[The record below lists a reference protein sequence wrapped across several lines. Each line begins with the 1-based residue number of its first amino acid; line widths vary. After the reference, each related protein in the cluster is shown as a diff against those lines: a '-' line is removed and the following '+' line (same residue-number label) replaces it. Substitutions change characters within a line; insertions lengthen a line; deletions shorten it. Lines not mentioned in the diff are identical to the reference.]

1 MESLDVNSF
10 WKGKRVLLTG
20 HTGFKGSWL
29 SMWLTQ
35 LGASVY
41 GFALE
46 PDTEPALFKQL
57 ELSGIVD
64 HQIADIRDLDAIK
77 RRVTSTHPDV
87 VFHIAAQPLV
97 LRSYREPVLTWQT
110 NVIGTLNLLEALR
123 GASHRCAVVVV
134 TTDKVYENREG
145 NFAYSETD
153 RLGGHDPYS
162 ASKAAA
168 ELAIECWRRSF
179 FANELGRNKSE
190 VLVASARAGNAIG
203 GGDWAE
209 NRIVPDIA
217 RSLSTGRPVDVRNPA
232 AVRPWQHV
240 LEPLS
245 GYLRLAQR
253 LYEEPRPSLQSA
265 FNFGPERSDFRT
277 VRELVEAV
285 LHIWSG
291 TWRDVS
297 SANAPHENKHLTL
310 SIEKART
317 DLGWR
322 PQWDFGTTIQNTTE
336 WYRDFFSGKSV
347 REVTLRQIE
356 AYGAL

>member
-1 MESLDVNSF
+1 MESLDVTGF
-10 WKGKRVLLTG
+10 WKGKHVLLTG

-29 SMWLTQ
+29 SIWLTQ
-35 LGASVY
+35 LGASVH

-57 ELSGIVD
+57 ELAGLVD
-64 HQIADIRDLDAIK
+64 HQIADIRDPVAIA
-77 RRVTSTHPDV
+77 RCVTRTRPDV

-110 NVIGTLNLLEALR
+110 NVIGTINLLEALR
-123 GASHRCAVVVV
+123 GASHRCAVVVA
-134 TTDKVYENREG
+134 TTDKVYENREW
-145 NFAYSETD
+145 NLPYTETD
-153 RLGGHDPYS
+153 RLGGYDPYS

-179 FANELGRNKSE
+179 LGDELVQSKSA
-190 VLVASARAGNAIG
+190 VVVASARAGNAIG

-217 RSLSTGRPVDVRNPA
+217 RSLSAGKPVDVRNPA

-253 LYEEPRPSLQSA
+253 LYEEPQPTFQSA
-265 FNFGPERSDFRT
+265 FNFGPEISDFRT

-285 LHIWSG
+285 LQVWSG

-297 SANAPHENKHLTL
+297 SANAPHEAGYLKLN
-310 SIEKART
+310 IEKART

-322 PQWDFGTTIQNTTE
+322 PRWDFGTTIKNTVE

-347 REVTLRQIE
+347 RDVTLRQIE